1 MRTFLP
7 AVALCLCLAPL
18 LRAQEAPSPD
28 GPPPASDAPA
38 QPIDVNPSE
47 TLKVNVNLVNLFF
60 SVRDKDGYITNLHK
74 DDCTIYEDRI
84 PQKIKNFTQE
94 KNLPLTIGILLDTSG
109 SQINVLP
116 LEQQS
121 GAEFLKDVLTPK
133 DEAFL
138 ISFDINVNL
147 LADYTNSPRE
157 IKRSIDSAQINTGA
171 GTGSVS
177 VIDMTTNSVITIN
190 DPSFNF
196 PVGFAYNG
204 RYLYVANEGLGPM
217 GDGSISVID
226 TRINAVTSSFTLGP
240 PGSSSPIAIAIRE
253 NYAYVTNLIPNQVVN
268 VAVFDTRDNTLVTYI
283 TDPSFI
289 NSDAIVIS
297 GDEGYVA
304 NSASNSITVLDL
316 KKNTVKGVFTADL
329 SPNPNGPVGIAV
341 ARNHIYISDYTDDVV
356 TVVNL
361 KNGEISTIS
370 DPFST
375 FKDPT
380 GIVLT
385 TALYDINRLQ
395 PIYQIDYADAQN
407 KLLDAGL

>member
-157 IKRSIDSAQINTGA
+157 IRRAMDSATINTGA
-171 GTGSVS
+171 GTGSV
-177 VIDMTTNSVITIN
+177 TGNST
-190 DPSFNF
+190 PR
-196 PVGFAYNG
+196 GTL
-204 RYLYVANEGLGPM
+204 LY
-217 GDGSISVID
+217 D
-226 TRINAVTSSFTLGP
+226 
-240 PGSSSPIAIAIRE
+240 
-253 NYAYVTNLIPNQVVN
+253 
-268 VAVFDTRDNTLVTYI
+268 AVFLAAHDKLRTEAGRKIL
-283 TDPSFI
+283 
-289 NSDAIVIS
+289 
-297 GDEGYVA
+297 
-304 NSASNSITVLDL
+304 
-316 KKNTVKGVFTADL
+316 
-329 SPNPNGPVGIAV
+329 
-341 ARNHIYISDYTDDVV
+341 
-356 TVVNL
+356 
-361 KNGEISTIS
+361 
-370 DPFST
+370 
-375 FKDPT
+375 
-380 GIVLT
+380 IVLT
-385 TALYDINRLQ
+385 DGGDQGSQETLKSATEAAQKANAIVYVILLADRQFYGGGFGINLADTGAAAMERLAKDTGGRV
-395 PIYQIDYADAQN
+395 IDVGNNGKKLEAAFDEIQEELRTQYLASYTPSNLKMDGSFRTLNVTCGKGDKVQARKGYYAMADAPGN
-407 KLLDAGL
+407 D